1 MQTNLTV
8 IVLTHNEE
16 LNIEECL
23 RSLVPLKCR
32 IVVVD
37 SGSSDKTLE
46 IVQNHKVEIYN
57 HEFNNYG
64 DQRNWAQQ
72 NTGIET
78 DWVLHIDAD
87 ERLNKLLCEN
97 IINVLMDNSN
107 SEIDG
112 YLISRRTIFM
122 GKFIRYGGHY
132 PVYHNRMFRI
142 DKGMCETRLYDQHF
156 IVDGIVEKLSGDII
170 DVTDDLDDWFNR
182 HMKWAEMEAEQIL
195 GKNKKNKL
203 VESKLGGTPIERR
216 RWMKNNL
223 YYKMPLFLRC
233 LIYFGYRYFVRLG
246 VLDGYK
252 GLIFHFLHGFWYRF
266 KVDTCILKKKLN
278 WV

>member
-142 DKGMCETRLYDQHF
+142 AKGMCETRLYDQHF

-195 GKNKKNKL
+195 GNNKKNKL
-203 VESKLGGTPIERR
+203 VQSKLGGTPIERR

>member
-1 MQTNLTV
+1 
-8 IVLTHNEE
+8 
-16 LNIEECL
+16 
-23 RSLVPLKCR
+23 
-32 IVVVD
+32 
-37 SGSSDKTLE
+37 
-46 IVQNHKVEIYN
+46 
-57 HEFNNYG
+57 
-64 DQRNWAQQ
+64 
-72 NTGIET
+72 
-78 DWVLHIDAD
+78 
-87 ERLNKLLCEN
+87 
-97 IINVLMDNSN
+97 MDNSN

-142 DKGMCETRLYDQHF
+142 AKGMCETRLYDQHF

-203 VESKLGGTPIERR
+203 VESKLAGTPIERR

>member
-46 IVQNHKVEIYN
+46 IIQNHKVEIYN

-142 DKGMCETRLYDQHF
+142 AKGMCETRLYDQHF

-203 VESKLGGTPIERR
+203 VESKLGGTSIERR

>member
-142 DKGMCETRLYDQHF
+142 AKGMCETRLYDQHF
-156 IVDGIVEKLSGDII
+156 IVNGIVEKLSGDII

>member
-23 RSLVPLKCR
+23 RSLFPLKCR

-46 IVQNHKVEIYN
+46 IIQNHKVEIYN

-87 ERLNKLLCEN
+87 ERLNKVLCEN

-142 DKGMCETRLYDQHF
+142 AKGMCETRLYDQHF

-203 VESKLGGTPIERR
+203 VESKLAGTPIERR

>member
-142 DKGMCETRLYDQHF
+142 AKGMCETRLYDQHF

-203 VESKLGGTPIERR
+203 VESKLGGTSIERR

>member
-46 IVQNHKVEIYN
+46 IIQNHKVEIYN

-87 ERLNKLLCEN
+87 ERLNKVLCEN

-142 DKGMCETRLYDQHF
+142 AKGMCETRLYDQHF

-203 VESKLGGTPIERR
+203 VESKLGGTSIERR

>member
-37 SGSSDKTLE
+37 SGSTDKTLE
-46 IVQNHKVEIYN
+46 IIQNHKVEIYN

-87 ERLNKLLCEN
+87 ERLNKVLCEN

-142 DKGMCETRLYDQHF
+142 AKGMCETRLYDQHF

-203 VESKLGGTPIERR
+203 VESKLGGTSIERR

>member
-142 DKGMCETRLYDQHF
+142 AKGMCETRLYDQHF
-156 IVDGIVEKLSGDII
+156 IVNGIVEKLSGDII

-195 GKNKKNKL
+195 GNNKKNKL
-203 VESKLGGTPIERR
+203 VQSKLGGTPIERR

>member
-37 SGSSDKTLE
+37 SGSTDKTLE

-87 ERLNKLLCEN
+87 ERLNKVLCEN

-142 DKGMCETRLYDQHF
+142 AKGMCETRLYDQHF

-203 VESKLGGTPIERR
+203 VESKLGGTSIERR